1 MRFRLPDPVLAL
13 PDRDRTDGT
22 WMSGSD
28 ANESVMMQVPGAGA
42 FLRALLPTRLTGG
55 YSVTFG
61 VWVGVRPDDL
71 QHAARVWWAPEY
83 ADLRIEGVLANAIS
97 PWDVL
102 GAPVE
107 LRVQDPE
114 QTPYCV
120 SSPDARLRSVLA
132 EEWDHDLVLS
142 SLPPQ

>member
-1 MRFRLPDPVLAL
+1 MVTRRRRTAPVAHMRGGRLCRPGSSTCEPELHETPRQYVGRVTDARCPLCGGPVHEHDRHMRFRLPDPVLAL

-61 VWVGVRPDDL
+61 VWV
-71 QHAARVWWAPEY
+71 
-83 ADLRIEGVLANAIS
+83 
-97 PWDVL
+97 
-102 GAPVE
+102 
-107 LRVQDPE
+107 
-114 QTPYCV
+114 
-120 SSPDARLRSVLA
+120 
-132 EEWDHDLVLS
+132 
-142 SLPPQ
+142 